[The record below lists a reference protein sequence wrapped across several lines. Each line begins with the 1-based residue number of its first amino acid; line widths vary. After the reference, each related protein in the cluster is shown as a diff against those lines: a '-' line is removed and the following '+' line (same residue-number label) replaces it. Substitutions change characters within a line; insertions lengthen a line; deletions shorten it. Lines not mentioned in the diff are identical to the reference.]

1 MPAIPTPII
10 VAVANLPWSNTANT
24 VALDGTNSIPSTG
37 NTITGYQWTIFEQ
50 PEGVIGTWPTDPNAA
65 YLTNANTATPTLNN
79 VLLPGSYGIILVVTD
94 DNPDPKLDSSYTSHV
109 PTQLTAAQDGLYGL
123 DQGRFAGPIPSQI
136 VWVRKEEQYSG
147 LIKPGRGDRGW
158 FNVTGGHWDLIDKVE
173 DISQYMAEE
182 ESGIRHY
189 DEIQELTP
197 GHGVIVE
204 DVKFEDGEVTLPD
217 GQMITTDVGGVSI
230 TLDGGSGTISLSATQ
245 ISTGGDFYCGGSIHV
260 DTINEYIPD
269 QGVTIDGL
277 RIKDGG
283 LRVATETDRI
293 YTNELYAGSLT
304 GSSTTLL
311 IATTSATFSGE
322 VHVPDEL
329 MADLI
334 SAESNNS
341 SVTLRG
347 TGAHNSDIS
356 VDAIQA
362 DSNDSGVVVMGKGTH
377 TYDLQADVI
386 NSNTITGTTTLDLT
400 APAGDLTLLMDAIGS
415 VLSLQAPDGS
425 ITALAKDMWLSSD
438 TTDLLLT
445 ANTTFVVARGGTGVA
460 DLRTDIVESD
470 TDNDGVTIIGRGT
483 HTADLLTDI
492 ITPSSNDSSITLLG
506 SGTHTADIRVDVI
519 EPSTDNTAVTI
530 LGRGTHTADLF
541 TDIIQPSTNSTSV
554 TVRGKGTHTSDLS
567 VDIIQADSNNSYV
580 EILGKGTHT
589 YDLVAAAIKADGVAG
604 GSSGLMLTSGG
615 TLTDVTVEGMD
626 EVILD
631 ARGGLGSGL
640 GVITAIGK
648 LRAQGGTSSSRYR
661 VPVGLASSAPGTAS
675 NGSLNQVVYTFTL
688 PANSLIVAGDTIKGK
703 VTSSCVSN
711 KGVKMRVKFGG
722 TIICERT
729 ASSGTTSMMIDF
741 SVVAKS
747 SSTQTATAYALET
760 NAGGMYAHTALS
772 VNCANSTTITVEF
785 DTGVASD
792 ETLETVSLELW
803 CV

>member
-10 VAVANLPWSNTANT
+10 VAVSNLPWSNTADT
-24 VALDGTNSIPSTG
+24 VALDGTGSIPSTG

-50 PEGVIGTWPTDPNAA
+50 PDGVTGTWPTDPNAA
-65 YLTNANTATPTLNN
+65 YLTNATTATPTLNN

-123 DQGRFAGPIPSQI
+123 DEGRFAGPIPSQI
-136 VWVRKEEQYSG
+136 IWVRKEEQYSG
-147 LIKPGRGDRGW
+147 LVKPGRGDRGW
-158 FNVTGGHWDLIDKVE
+158 FSFTGGHWDLIDKIE
-173 DISQYMAEE
+173 EHAEYIAEE

-197 GHGVIVE
+197 SHGVVVE
-204 DVKFEDGEVTLPD
+204 DVKFEDGEISLPD

-230 TLDGGSGTISLSATQ
+230 TFGGTSGVIDISAPTSVEF
-245 ISTGGDFYCGGSIHV
+245 TGGPIKV
-260 DTINEYIPD
+260 DIIEPYSPD
-269 QGVTIDGL
+269 IGVTVRGDGTHTYDL
-277 RIKDGG
+277 
-283 LRVATETDRI
+283 ATDIIT
-293 YTNELYAGSLT
+293 
-304 GSSTTLL
+304 
-311 IATTSATFSGE
+311 
-322 VHVPDEL
+322 P
-329 MADLI
+329 
-334 SAESNNS
+334 ESNNS
-341 SVTLRG
+341 YVTV
-347 TGAHNSDIS
+347 I
-356 VDAIQA
+356 
-362 DSNDSGVVVMGKGTH
+362 GKGTH
-377 TYDLQADVI
+377 TYDLNA
-386 NSNTITGTTTLDLT
+386 NSIKTNYVGGDGAVTVESTDDDLTLSMNGPTGTLT
-400 APAGDLTLLMDAIGS
+400 IEAPAGLLSCSASD
-415 VLSLQAPDGS
+415 VS
-425 ITALAKDMWLSSD
+425 ITS
-438 TTDLLLT
+438 T
-445 ANTTFVVARGGTGVA
+445 TTFGLSCLDDLQISSGTAVIVQGGTGLPDLLVNEIQA
-460 DLRTDIVESD
+460 DTGSN
-470 TDNDGVTIIGRGT
+470 TGVTVKGSGT

-492 ITPSSNDSSITLLG
+492 ITPSTND
-506 SGTHTADIRVDVI
+506 
-519 EPSTDNTAVTI
+519 TAVTI
-530 LGRGTHTADLF
+530 LGSGTHTADLF

-589 YDLVAAAIKADGVAG
+589 YDLVAAAINADGVAG
-604 GSSGLMLTSGG
+604 GASGLMLTSGG

-631 ARGGLGSGL
+631 ARGGVGSGM

-661 VPVGLASSAPGTAS
+661 VPVGLASSAPGTVS

-688 PANSLIVAGDTIKGK
+688 PANSLIVSGDSLKGK

-711 KGVKMRVKFGG
+711 KSVKMRVKFGG
-722 TIICERT
+722 NTIGERT
-729 ASSGTTSMMIDF
+729 ASSGTTNMMIDF
-741 SVVAKS
+741 AVVAKS

-772 VNCANSTTITVEF
+772 VNCTSSTTITVEF
-785 DTGVASD
+785 DTSAASD